1 MKQSIIN
8 LIESQELKVGVI
20 GLGYAG
26 LPIALRFADAGF
38 SVLGIDKDEAK
49 VSLLNQKKNPFVHM
63 DNKEVEMILN
73 KDFNATSDFSES
85 SSCGALILCLPTPI
99 NKQNEPDLTYVTST
113 MESLSS
119 FIRESQIIIL
129 ESTTYPG
136 TTEELLLPYVSD
148 AGFEVGTNF
157 YLAYSPEREDP
168 GNETHT
174 TKSIPK
180 VVAGVSSHCT
190 DIAAKLYSYAVD
202 TVVKVSSPAAAEM
215 SKLLENI
222 YRAVNIGLV
231 NEMKIIADSM
241 GIDIHEVIN
250 AAATKPF
257 GFTPF
262 YPGPGLGGHCIP
274 VDPFYLS
281 WKAKQIGQD
290 AKFIELSGQVNRD
303 MPMWVF
309 RKLESALNAAGTN
322 EQDLK
327 VLVLG
332 LSYKKNIDD
341 LRESPSIELME
352 ILRKEGYM
360 VSYSDPFIE
369 EFPPMRNHSFDL
381 QSTVLDK
388 NSLSEF
394 DAVILST
401 DHDNFD
407 YELIRQHSKL
417 LIDTRGVYKD
427 KYINIIKA

>member
-1 MKQSIIN
+1 MKKQILD
-8 LIESQELKVGVI
+8 LIESKQLKVGVV

-38 SVLGIDKDEAK
+38 SVLGIDKDEDK

-63 DNKEVEMILN
+63 DNEEVEKILK
-73 KDFNATSDFSES
+73 KDFLATADFSFS
-85 SSCGALILCLPTPI
+85 SSCDAIILCLPTPI
-99 NKQNEPDLTYVTST
+99 NEKNEPDLSYVTST
-113 MESLSS
+113 MDSLSPYM
-119 FIRESQIIIL
+119 RESQIIIL

-136 TTEELLLPYVSD
+136 TTEELLQPYITE
-148 AGFEVGTNF
+148 AGYEVGKNY

-168 GNETHT
+168 GNESHN

-180 VVAGVSSHCT
+180 VVAGVTSDCT
-190 DIAAKLYSYAVD
+190 EIAAKLYSFAVD
-202 TVVKVSSPAAAEM
+202 TVVEVSSPAAAEM

-257 GFTPF
+257 GFKAF

-281 WKAKQIGQD
+281 WKAKQIGKD

-303 MPMWVF
+303 MPKWVLQ
-309 RKLESALNAAGTN
+309 KLKSALNENGVQEKN
-322 EQDLK
+322 LK
-327 VLVLG
+327 VMVLG

-352 ILRKEGYM
+352 LLREEGYA
-360 VSYSDPFIE
+360 VSYSDPFIK
-369 EFPPMRNHSFDL
+369 EFPVMRSHCFDL
-381 QSTVLDK
+381 KSVLIEEK
-388 NSLSEF
+388 SLQQF
-394 DAVILST
+394 DAIILST
-401 DHDNFD
+401 DHDQFD
-407 YELIRQHSKL
+407 YELIRKYSKL
-417 LIDTRGVYKD
+417 LVDTRGVYKE
-427 KYINIIKA
+427 KYTNIIKA